1 MDSASERAVTN
12 WARPSEELLQR
23 LWRGK
28 AQMHALHAN
37 LSLPEKVRLVVELQR
52 MVLPLIARQRPLH
65 PWAASSL
72 RALIGRVSIITR
84 RRRWAEWRMS
94 LRRSAR

>member
-1 MDSASERAVTN
+1 MRSSIVMDSASERAVTN

-28 AQMHALHAN
+28 AEMHALHAN

-65 PWAASSL
+65 PWE
-72 RALIGRVSIITR
+72 RPWDI
-84 RRRWAEWRMS
+84 EP
-94 LRRSAR
+94 